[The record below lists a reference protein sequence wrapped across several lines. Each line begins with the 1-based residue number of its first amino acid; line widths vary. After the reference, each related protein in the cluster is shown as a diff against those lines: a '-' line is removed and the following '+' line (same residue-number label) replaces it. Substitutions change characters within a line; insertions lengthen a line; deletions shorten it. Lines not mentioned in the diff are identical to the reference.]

1 MKKSDLR
8 TGMIVTFDCG
18 RKGRVM
24 IGVRSYGIDSDI
36 ISYSTRGWDGLCNWD
51 QDLTSDSKYCSD
63 IVKVEMCDY
72 MGDLLEFDARNK
84 KTLWER
90 VTETL
95 AEKEKREILEQME
108 EITERLYKLE
118 VK

>member
-24 IGVRSYGIDSDI
+24 IGVRSCGIDSDL
-36 ISYSTRGWDGLCNWD
+36 ISYSAGGWDGLWD
-51 QDLTSDSKYCSD
+51 WNQDLTSDAEYCSD

-72 MGDLLEFDARNK
+72 MGALLEFDARNK
-84 KTLWER
+84 RTIWER
-90 VTETL
+90 VTETP
-95 AEKEKREILEQME
+95 AEKEKRKIVEQME
-108 EITERLYKLE
+108 ELTERLNNLE

>member
-8 TGMIVTFDCG
+8 TGMIVTFNCG

-36 ISYSTRGWDGLCNWD
+36 ISYSTRG
-51 QDLTSDSKYCSD
+51 YCSD